1 MNNII
6 YRITLVFG
14 HVLQML
20 YMTLIPYL
28 LIYSISPN
36 YMKHGEPQTDH
47 LLRRAE
53 IPQNARSPPKI
64 KGKSLNLRRQ
74 KNSDYGIFW
83 EKMDEMF
90 YICFTSETPKNQTC
104 KTFNETWTKNIIKY
118 THAHIR
124 AHIYKDDNNKNYV

>member
-47 LLRRAE
+47 LLRRME
-53 IPQNARSPPKI
+53 IPENARSPPKI
-64 KGKSLNLRRQ
+64 KGKNLNLRR
-74 KNSDYGIFW
+74 
-83 EKMDEMF
+83 
-90 YICFTSETPKNQTC
+90 
-104 KTFNETWTKNIIKY
+104 
-118 THAHIR
+118 
-124 AHIYKDDNNKNYV
+124 